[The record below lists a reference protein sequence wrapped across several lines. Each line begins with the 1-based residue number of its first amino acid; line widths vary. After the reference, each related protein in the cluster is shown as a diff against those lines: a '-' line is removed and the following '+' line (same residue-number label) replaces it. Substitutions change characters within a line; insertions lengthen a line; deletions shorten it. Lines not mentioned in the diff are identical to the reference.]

1 MRPLTVL
8 NRPVRCHRFLTVFC
22 AVEVLVSTFG
32 AVALLLRWSAHL
44 DLHMKL
50 MLLNLFVFGLVWF
63 LKAPRWQQRSQSGQ
77 YSSIISG
84 DGE

>member
-8 NRPVRCHRFLTVFC
+8 NRPVTCHRFLTVSC

-50 MLLNLFVFGLVWF
+50 MRLNLFVFGLVWF
-63 LKAPRWQQRSQSGQ
+63 LKALRSNLQEMEQ
-77 YSSIISG
+77 HNAVALPPAA
-84 DGE
+84 